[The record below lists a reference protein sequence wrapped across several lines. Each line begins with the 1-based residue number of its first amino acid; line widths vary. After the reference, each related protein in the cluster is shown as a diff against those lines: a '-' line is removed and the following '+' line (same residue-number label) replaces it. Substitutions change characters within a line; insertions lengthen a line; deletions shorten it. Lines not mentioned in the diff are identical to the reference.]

1 VPYWQLV
8 TGSFAIAWRHK
19 YLWLLAV
26 FAAEGS
32 WSGSSGFNYSGPQP
46 GTSSRETVPNFSA
59 IPQQV
64 QSWLGQHLGLVIA
77 VTVLSIL
84 VAVAL
89 FVLAAVCEGALVRA
103 SAEHDADRPFGL
115 GQAWRSGVATM
126 WTIIRFR
133 LLLIALGLPALIIV
147 IAVIAGFVAAIV
159 HGSVG
164 VAIAIGL
171 VGFLVLVA
179 AIVYGIYLSF
189 LDRLGARAAVL
200 EQRGARAAL
209 ARGHRLLVKRLARVL
224 LAWLLSIAV
233 AFVVGI
239 CVGIVL
245 AVISL
250 PAIAAGIAAYSGGIS
265 PAFWLIVVVSAPIL
279 LGAGLVVGGFVGAQS
294 STFWTMT
301 FRRLEL
307 DQATPAVSPSSS

>member
-1 VPYWQLV
+1 
-8 TGSFAIAWRHK
+8 
-19 YLWLLAV
+19 
-26 FAAEGS
+26 
-32 WSGSSGFNYSGPQP
+32 
-46 GTSSRETVPNFSA
+46 
-59 IPQQV
+59 
-64 QSWLGQHLGLVIA
+64 
-77 VTVLSIL
+77 
-84 VAVAL
+84 
-89 FVLAAVCEGALVRA
+89 
-103 SAEHDADRPFGL
+103 
-115 GQAWRSGVATM
+115 M

-133 LLLIALGLPALIIV
+133 LLLIALGLPALVVV

-159 HGSVG
+159 NGRVG

-171 VGFLVLVA
+171 IGFLVVLA

-233 AFVVGI
+233 AFVLGI

-250 PAIAAGIAAYSGGIS
+250 PAIAAGIAAFSGEVS
-265 PAFWLIVVVSAPIL
+265 PVFWLIVVVSVPIL
-279 LGAGLVVGGFVGAQS
+279 LGASLVLGGFVGAQS
-294 STFWTMT
+294 STYWTMT

-307 DQATPAVSPSSS
+307 GQAPVSASAS

>member
-1 VPYWQLV
+1 
-8 TGSFAIAWRHK
+8 
-19 YLWLLAV
+19 
-26 FAAEGS
+26 
-32 WSGSSGFNYSGPQP
+32 
-46 GTSSRETVPNFSA
+46 
-59 IPQQV
+59 
-64 QSWLGQHLGLVIA
+64 
-77 VTVLSIL
+77 
-84 VAVAL
+84 
-89 FVLAAVCEGALVRA
+89 
-103 SAEHDADRPFGL
+103 
-115 GQAWRSGVATM
+115 
-126 WTIIRFR
+126 
-133 LLLIALGLPALIIV
+133 
-147 IAVIAGFVAAIV
+147 
-159 HGSVG
+159 
-164 VAIAIGL
+164 
-171 VGFLVLVA
+171 
-179 AIVYGIYLSF
+179 
-189 LDRLGARAAVL
+189 
-200 EQRGARAAL
+200 
-209 ARGHRLLVKRLARVL
+209 VKRLARVL